1 MSNQL
6 IVSSSPHAHSGTTT
20 SKIMWTVFFSLV
32 PAAGYAVYLFG
43 LPAATVLLSTIVFC
57 VIFEGLTNFIMKK
70 PQSLADGSAALTGL
84 ILALTLP
91 PGLPI
96 WICGIGAFV
105 SIVVAKSVFGGLG
118 QNPFNPA
125 MTGRVFLLIAFPA
138 PLTRWLVPNGT
149 GDTLF
154 NKSVSAFDAAGN
166 LVDATASNVDAITA
180 ATPLGLLS
188 EEGAKAIASLDTS
201 SAFLM
206 GNING
211 SLGETSA
218 FILLAGGIFLLARK
232 IISWHI
238 PVAFMAAV
246 AVIAGLTN
254 VVNPDQ
260 YAGILFHLL
269 SGGVIIGA
277 WFMATDYVTS
287 PMFPKGKLIFGAG
300 CGILTMVIRLWAG
313 YPEGVSFAVLLMNA
327 CVPIINMYTRPKKFG
342 LQRLGTPGEAANA

>member
-1 MSNQL
+1 MSKQL
-6 IVSSSPHAHSGTTT
+6 IVSSSPHSHSGTTT
-20 SKIMWTVFFSLV
+20 SKIMWTVFGSLV
-32 PAAGYAVYLFG
+32 PAAAYAVYLFG
-43 LPAATVLLSTIVFC
+43 VPALTVLISTVVFC
-57 VIFEGLTNFIMKK
+57 VIFEGLTSYAMKK
-70 PQSLADGSAALTGL
+70 PLSLKDGSAALTGL

-96 WICGIGAFV
+96 WICAIGAFV

-138 PLTRWLVPNGT
+138 PLTRWLVPTGT
-149 GDTLF
+149 GETLYD
-154 NKSVSAFDAAGN
+154 KPVSAFDAAGN
-166 LVDATASNVDAITA
+166 LVDVGAANVDAITA

-188 EEGAKAIASLDTS
+188 EEGASSVAGLDGS
-201 SAFLM
+201 SAFLL

-218 FILLAGGIFLLARK
+218 LILLTAGIFLLVRR

-238 PVAFMAAV
+238 PVSFMAAV

-254 VVNPDQ
+254 LVNPED

-269 SGGVIIGA
+269 SGSVIIGA

-327 CVPIINMYTRPKKFG
+327 CVPIINTYTKPKKFG
-342 LQRLGTPGEAANA
+342 LQRLNSQEAANA